1 MRWPPRG
8 NLQELEHPERK
19 HSIFD
24 ENEEENFFG
33 IETPQEEEKRPA
45 ALFNRFDSFKISHL
59 GCTNNRS
66 RVASIDISQGIYS
79 NSANFKDSSLE
90 WVSNYSAV
98 FNELQAPSANNIPP
112 PLSKSSHKSVKH
124 MSSFSS
130 FKVVV
135 GLDGKE
141 IKESPNSKQ
150 GGSQE
155 NENSEDEESI
165 PSRNRSDFD
174 EWDIYSL
181 IENSFSFIVRRS
193 NPEVH

>member
-1 MRWPPRG
+1 M
-8 NLQELEHPERK
+8 
-19 HSIFD
+19 
-24 ENEEENFFG
+24 
-33 IETPQEEEKRPA
+33 
-45 ALFNRFDSFKISHL
+45 
-59 GCTNNRS
+59 
-66 RVASIDISQGIYS
+66 ASIDISQGIYS

-90 WVSNYSAV
+90 RVSNYSAV

-112 PLSKSSHKSVKH
+112 PLSKSSPKSVKH

-174 EWDIYSL
+174 E
-181 IENSFSFIVRRS
+181 
-193 NPEVH
+193 

>member
-1 MRWPPRG
+1 
-8 NLQELEHPERK
+8 
-19 HSIFD
+19 
-24 ENEEENFFG
+24 
-33 IETPQEEEKRPA
+33 
-45 ALFNRFDSFKISHL
+45 
-59 GCTNNRS
+59 
-66 RVASIDISQGIYS
+66 
-79 NSANFKDSSLE
+79 
-90 WVSNYSAV
+90 
-98 FNELQAPSANNIPP
+98 
-112 PLSKSSHKSVKH
+112 

-174 EWDIYSL
+174 E
-181 IENSFSFIVRRS
+181 
-193 NPEVH
+193 